1 MSTAPTY
8 SWDTVINSLTQAIQA
23 ILTELG
29 NALTSNAQIISRA
42 VIGISIAIGVGYAIY
57 RAMPIVS
64 RFLRSFRL

>member
-1 MSTAPTY
+1 MSTPTY

-29 NALTSNAQIISRA
+29 NALTSNAEIISKA
-42 VIGISIAIGVGYAIY
+42 VIGISIAVGVGYAIY

>member
-1 MSTAPTY
+1 VSTPTY
-8 SWDTVINSLTQAIQA
+8 SWDTVINALSQAIQA
-23 ILTELG
+23 VLTELG
-29 NALTSNAQIISRA
+29 NALTSNASLIAKA

>member
-1 MSTAPTY
+1 MSTPTY

-42 VIGISIAIGVGYAIY
+42 IIGISIAVGVGYAIY

>member
-1 MSTAPTY
+1 MSAPSY

-29 NALTSNAQIISRA
+29 KTLTSNAEIIAKA
-42 VIGISIAIGVGYAIY
+42 VIGLSIAVGVGYAIY

>member
-1 MSTAPTY
+1 MSTPTY
-8 SWDTVINSLTQAIQA
+8 SWETVINSLTQAIQA

-29 NALTSNAQIISRA
+29 NTLTGNAEIIAKA
-42 VIGISIAIGVGYAIY
+42 VIGISIAVGVGYAIY

>member
-1 MSTAPTY
+1 MSAPTY
-8 SWDTVINSLTQAIQA
+8 SWEGVINALTTAIQA

-29 NALTSNAQIISRA
+29 NTLTSNAGIIAKA
-42 VIGISIAIGVGYAIY
+42 VIGISIAVGVGYAIY

>member
-1 MSTAPTY
+1 MSTPTY
-8 SWDTVINSLTQAIQA
+8 SWETVINALSQAIQA

-29 NALTSNAQIISRA
+29 NALTSNASLIAKA

>member
-1 MSTAPTY
+1 MSAPTY
-8 SWDTVINSLTQAIQA
+8 SWEGVINSLTTAIQA

-29 NALTSNAQIISRA
+29 NALTSNASLIAKA
-42 VIGISIAIGVGYAIY
+42 VIGISIAVGVGYAIY